1 MKTTSKQSLFDR
13 IGGMA
18 AVNAAV
24 EIFYSKV
31 LADERIS
38 HFFRWVDI
46 NALTDKQKAFLAY
59 AFGAPMNYTGKSMR
73 KAHAHLVEH
82 GLNDTH
88 FDAVM
93 EHLTGTLRELEVAE
107 QLIAE
112 VKQIAESTR
121 NDVLGK
127 A

>member
-31 LADERIS
+31 LADTRVA

-46 NALTDKQKAFLAY
+46 NALTDKQRNFLAY
-59 AFGAPMNYTGKSMR
+59 AFGASMNYTGKSMR
-73 KAHAHLVEH
+73 NAHAHLVDH
-82 GLNDTH
+82 GLNETH

-93 EHLTGTLRELEVAE
+93 DHLLATLRELEVAE
-107 QLIAE
+107 PLITE
-112 VKQIAESTR
+112 VAQIAESTR

-127 A
+127 D